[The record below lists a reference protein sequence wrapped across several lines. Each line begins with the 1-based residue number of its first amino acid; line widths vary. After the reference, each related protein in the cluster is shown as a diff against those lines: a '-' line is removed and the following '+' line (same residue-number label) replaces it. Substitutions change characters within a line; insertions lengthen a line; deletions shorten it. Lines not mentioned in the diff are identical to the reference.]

1 MRVVGER
8 ARLLEAGWG
17 RDLAHEVSKETLGEP
32 SGREVVVEVGAC
44 GVCHRDLLDREG
56 RFPFLRVPI
65 TPGHEAAGRVVAVG
79 PEVTTF
85 RVGDRVAS
93 MHRDACGACPPCRRG
108 DTTICEGAAEVL
120 GILADG
126 GYARHLVV
134 QESALYPLPPGIPD
148 VEAAVLHC
156 TFGTAYR
163 DLKVLGGLQAGER
176 VLVTGANGGVGMAAV
191 QIAAR
196 LGAEVVAVVRDERHR
211 AFLEALGAHQVVVDP
226 GGGFHKRPAVGR
238 VEVALDTVGA
248 PTFNAALRSLRIG
261 GRLVVVGN
269 ITAEKVQLNL
279 GYVIT
284 HGLTVRGGSG
294 ATRED
299 MAELFALHAER
310 PFRVAVDRILPL
322 AQADQAQRLVR
333 AGGLEGRV
341 VLVPAPAPGV
351 D

>member
-8 ARLLEAGWG
+8 ARLLEAGWN
-17 RDLAHEVSKETLGEP
+17 RALAHEVSEEP
-32 SGREVVVEVGAC
+32 IPGPTGKQVVVEVGAC

-56 RFPFLRVPI
+56 RFPFLRLPI

-79 PEVTTF
+79 PEATTF

-93 MHRDACGACPPCRRG
+93 MHRDACSACPSCRRG

-134 QESALYPLPPGIPD
+134 QESALYAVPDGLSD
-148 VEAAVLHC
+148 VEAAVMHC

-163 DLKVLGGLQAGER
+163 DLKALGALSAGER
-176 VLVTGANGGVGMAAV
+176 VLVTGANGGVGVAAV
-191 QIAAR
+191 QVAAR

-211 AFLEALGAHQVVVDP
+211 AFLEALGAHRVVVDP
-226 GGGFHKRPAVGR
+226 GDGFHKHPAVGR
-238 VEVALDTVGA
+238 VELALDTVGA
-248 PTFNAALRSLRIG
+248 PTFNASLRSLRIG

-269 ITAEKVQLNL
+269 VTADKVQLNV

-284 HGLTVRGGSG
+284 YGLTVRGGSG
-294 ATRED
+294 ATRRD
-299 MAELFALHAER
+299 MAEVFALHEAR
-310 PFRVAVDRILPL
+310 PFRVTIAEKLPL
-322 AQADQAQRLVR
+322 SRADEAQRRVR
-333 AGGLEGRV
+333 AGGLEGRL
-341 VLVPAPAPGV
+341 VLVPEGA
-351 D
+351 